1 MEEIFSPVLDKDEKV
16 LKVFK
21 PNKAKMFWSMFL
33 RGLFTVVWVCLFFA
47 FGFGIGL
54 GKDVV
59 ENGETVTYLNNNAFY
74 IALACSFVVCML
86 LIVLF
91 YHLAYKHTFY
101 SYTNKRIL
109 IRKGIIGVDYKSLDM
124 GMIGAVS
131 VNVSLLDK
139 LVHKNTGT
147 IVFGSMASPMVAR
160 DSMMFKFAH
169 LKEPYETYK
178 EIKNEIDDFKKEKE
192 SNKK

>member
-33 RGLFTVVWVCLFFA
+33 KGLFTIIWISLF
-47 FGFGIGL
+47 FGFGMGAGL
-54 GKDVV
+54 GEDIV
-59 ENGETVTYLNNNAFY
+59 ENGETVTYLNINAFV
-74 IALACSFVVCML
+74 IAGVCSFVVGI
-86 LIVLF
+86 LIIILF
-91 YHLAYKHTFY
+91 YCLSYKHTFY

-147 IVFGSMASPMVAR
+147 IVFGSMASPMIAR

-192 SNKK
+192 SSKK